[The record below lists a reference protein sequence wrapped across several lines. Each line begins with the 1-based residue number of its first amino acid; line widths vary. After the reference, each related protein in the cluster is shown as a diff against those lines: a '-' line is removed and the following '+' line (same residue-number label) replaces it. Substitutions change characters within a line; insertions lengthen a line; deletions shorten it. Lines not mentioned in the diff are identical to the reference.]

1 MTEDLVVNETL
12 TITSDELSFQ
22 FVRSSGPG
30 GQHVNRS
37 ATQVQLSWDVA
48 RSPSLTEDQRTLIMS
63 RLRSFIDQDG
73 VLHLSDQSTR
83 SQFRNRAAVVGR
95 LRELLASSQRVAP
108 ERIATRPSRAA
119 IRRRL
124 DAKRRRGLV
133 KRQRRP
139 PSECG

>member
-1 MTEDLVVNETL
+1 MNETL

-108 ERIATRPSRAA
+108 ERMP
-119 IRRRL
+119 
-124 DAKRRRGLV
+124 LV
-133 KRQRRP
+133 VRHR
-139 PSECG
+139 